1 MTTHLHLHGKIAIVT
16 GASRLQGIGAAIC
29 KMLASHGA
37 DIFHTY
43 WTAYDQ
49 SMTHG
54 IQKDEPAILQDE
66 IRRYGVRCAGIEIN
80 LSQSDVYKEVLDA
93 ATAQLGEPI
102 ILVNNACY
110 STNDGYEALDIASL
124 DAHYAINVRATTMLS
139 VEFARRFS
147 HQRGGRIINMTSGQ
161 SKGPMVGEIA
171 YAATKGAVDAL
182 TTTLAAEVA
191 TRGITVNAVNPG
203 PTNSGWMN
211 EEIKQNILQRFPMGR
226 IGQPED
232 AARLVAFLASDEAE
246 WITGQIMHSEGGF
259 IR

>member
-1 MTTHLHLHGKIAIVT
+1 MTTHLRLHGKIAIVT

-54 IQKDEPAILQDE
+54 IQKDEPAILQEE
-66 IRRYGVRCAGIEIN
+66 IKCYGVRCAGIEID
-80 LSQSDVYKEVLDA
+80 LSQPDAYKEVLDA
-93 ATAQLGEPI
+93 AAAQLGAPS
-102 ILVNNACY
+102 ILVNNACH
-110 STNDGYEALDIASL
+110 STNDGFEALDIASL

-147 HQRGGRIINMTSGQ
+147 QQRGGRIINMTSGQ

-182 TTTLAAEVA
+182 TTTLAVEVA

-203 PTNSGWMN
+203 PTDTGWMN
-211 EEIKQNILQRFPMGR
+211 DEIKHYLLQQSPFGR
-226 IGQPED
+226 VGQPKD

-246 WITGQIMHSEGGF
+246 WLTGQIMHSEGGF